1 MLVFP
6 MITIGIPNA
15 GQDADSGLLQWG
27 FFGVGEWVGALSS
40 EFKSHF
46 TKL

>member
-15 GQDADSGLLQWG
+15 GQDADSGLLQWV
-27 FFGVGEWVGALSS
+27 FFGVGGAGGC
-40 EFKSHF
+40 FVI
-46 TKL
+46 

>member
-15 GQDADSGLLQWG
+15 GQDADSGLLQW
-27 FFGVGEWVGALSS
+27 VGALSS
-40 EFKSHF
+40 EFKRHF